1 MNSMKDNI
9 SLPTLKNIPIT
20 DSMIKEIW
28 RERRNF
34 FENRLADYDVVRF
47 PQNRSVNDE
56 SDENV
61 AKPPTR
67 IELELIVKK
76 IEKQPNLEKSN
87 RVRTTRNEIL
97 KNVGRWMLVPVLE
110 WVSLTLIDIFTR
122 LPSAIVIQ
130 IKNLN
135 EFVQFIP

>member
-9 SLPTLKNIPIT
+9 SLPTLKNIPFT
-20 DSMIKEIW
+20 NSMIKEIW

-67 IELELIVKK
+67 IELKLIVKK
-76 IEKQPNLEKSN
+76 IEKQPNLEN
-87 RVRTTRNEIL
+87 QRVRTIRNEIL
-97 KNVGRWMLVPVLE
+97 KSVVHWMSVPVLG
-110 WVSLTLIDIFTR
+110 WVSLTLIEVFTR

-130 IKNLN
+130 IKNLS

>member
-67 IELELIVKK
+67 IELKLIVKK
-76 IEKQPNLEKSN
+76 IEKQPNLEN
-87 RVRTTRNEIL
+87 QRVRTIRNEIL
-97 KNVGRWMLVPVLE
+97 KSVVHWMSVPVLG
-110 WVSLTLIDIFTR
+110 WVSLTLIEVFTR

-130 IKNLN
+130 IKNLS